1 MRTNNNL
8 VDFANISTYVASE
21 SLVQEA
27 KDKHSD
33 IYLNFAYTDYGGSF
47 LEKVIISYFKEYY
60 PENIVHE
67 KTSFNGE
74 NAFIFGK
81 PAKELY
87 KLMKVYN
94 VLGFDDLED
103 YYTEMEYNMITE
115 EAQQYIDDNG
125 ISNDLLDIVYEW
137 IGENSR
143 LEPNF
148 VDYSEIDL
156 NEYLQKI
163 KSKNIRND

>member
-8 VDFANISTYVASE
+8 VDFASISTYVGSE
-21 SLVQEA
+21 SLVHEV

-47 LEKVIISYFKEYY
+47 LDKVIISYFKEYY
-60 PENIVHE
+60 QENIVHE
-67 KTSFNGE
+67 KTSWNGE
-74 NAFIFGK
+74 NAFIFGE

-87 KLMKVYN
+87 NLMKVDN

-125 ISNDLLDIVYEW
+125 ISNDLLDIVCEW
-137 IGENSR
+137 MINNSHV
-143 LEPNF
+143 EPNF
-148 VDYSEIDL
+148 VDYSEVEL
-156 NEYLQKI
+156 NDFLQK
-163 KSKNIRND
+163 